1 MKRTGPHL
9 VVSELAHSG
18 WVLSADDESEGDGAM
33 NCRLRIRRKFR
44 LIWFLM
50 NVMKWNCFEEG

>member
-33 NCRLRIRRKFR
+33 NCRPEPDASSGLS
-44 LIWFLM
+44 
-50 NVMKWNCFEEG
+50 GS